1 MPDPKKPVDVIVPT
15 VGDPQLVLPC
25 VQRLLECT
33 SLTDWQLVLVVNPI
47 PKHLPTINLL
57 HQQVQASVDGFNAAT
72 DGAVRLQWLQLPG
85 PAGWTGAVNAGVQW
99 LLETGL
105 PDSVCVMND
114 DVLVTPGWLQGMQQ
128 ALAAEAVLLQGE
140 VADHADK
147 AQPRPASEF
156 GPIGMVGPVSNEV
169 AGTQQVP
176 VPEVKLSNGA
186 AFIAE
191 GGALLDR
198 FAADVYQQTS
208 PAPVSASFL
217 SGLCVLY
224 SADCLQA
231 LLQEHDGKPCLL
243 NPVYGTG
250 GYDDNDVAV
259 RAALAGFRLVVAR
272 NTYVHHL
279 GHQTLDQHFPEA
291 QRGLANAPTYLRTW
305 EEYTSREQRLVAVYR
320 VGWEVP
326 WDVEMLGASLRKV
339 AQLVDGIALV
349 TSGSPAQVQSDPQWQ
364 AHLQRWAAP
373 EQQLLQRALDADGDL
388 DQLGAALDLYLHAV
402 TEGTAHPVRVAAQA
416 LPVGGNERDER
427 NAGIRL
433 ALQLE
438 PDWCLSVDHD
448 EVPEDRIT
456 RGHLQRLMQH
466 PDPAVTHWDC
476 GWLNHWDSP
485 RIMRVDPPWA
495 QGYTTS
501 MRGFRL
507 WRVQHP
513 QRQLIQAGNEQGL
526 HCGNVPDTGHNSK
539 RVAALRFRHYGYL
552 RVQDRLRKFKR
563 YQALDTSPDP
573 VLTVAGMRSTGGYD
587 HLINEEGMQMQPY
600 LPANGIGLTM
610 LWHEREHLHD
620 LMRWLDLSYG
630 LVDHIVL
637 VWTGAPDSAPSPD
650 MQYIASRFGARWVHH
665 PLQDNLGAARNAG
678 VDALRQLGCSWCWV
692 MDPDEHLSPA
702 FSTLCSIRRMAES
715 TDCWAWMFRFKNH
728 RPDGQWNWSENT
740 RMFKLQAGILRFGN
754 RVHETI
760 EGGLAELGRRGVH
773 PNVRF
778 APFVVEHFGL
788 SRGDEAT
795 QDKLQRYTRLLVKQ
809 IQDAPATSPGA
820 WVSLG
825 LQYGNDG
832 NLDGQW
838 RCYEVALATAGNGYL
853 PFREA
858 ALWHLRKGRAL
869 LEGALQRLSPA
880 HQLHEPTGQLIR
892 VLQAQA
898 PAQPLLGAA
907 RAGTDVDT
915 GVDLDALVALAAAA
929 LDGARGP
936 VQAEGTQE
944 EQC

>member
-1 MPDPKKPVDVIVPT
+1 MPDLKKSVDVIVPT

-33 SLTDWQLVLVVNPI
+33 SLTGWQLVLVVNPI

-57 HQQVQASVDGFNAAT
+57 HQQVRASVDSFNAAT
-72 DGAVRLQWLQLPG
+72 DRVVQLQWLQLPG

-114 DVLVTPGWLQGMQQ
+114 DVLVTPGWLKRMQSALQ
-128 ALAAEAVLLQGE
+128 AEKVMLQGE
-140 VADHADK
+140 VADHGDRAV
-147 AQPRPASEF
+147 PRSF
-156 GPIGMVGPVSNEV
+156 DSSNRIGMVGPMSNEV
-169 AGTQQVP
+169 AGVQQLQL
-176 VPEVKLSNGA
+176 PEVNMSNGA
-186 AFIAE
+186 AFVAQ
-191 GGALLDR
+191 GTALMDR
-198 FAADVYQQTS
+198 FASDLEHQMPS
-208 PAPVSASFL
+208 APMTASFL

-224 SADCLQA
+224 SSDCLQA
-231 LLQEHDGKPCLL
+231 LLQKHNGKLCLL

-259 RAALAGFRLVVAR
+259 RAALAGFRMVVAR

-291 QRGLANAPTYLRTW
+291 QRGLANAATYLRTW
-305 EEYTSREQRLVAVYR
+305 EEYTKKDQRLVAVYR

-349 TSGSPAQVQSDPQWQ
+349 TSGSPAQVQFDPQWK

-373 EQQLLQRALDADGDL
+373 EQQLLQRALGAQDDL
-388 DQLGAALDLYLHAV
+388 EKLSAALELYLLAV
-402 TEGTAHPVRVAAQA
+402 TEGTAHPVRVAAHA

-448 EVPEDRIT
+448 EIPEDRIT
-456 RGHLQRLMQH
+456 RKHLQRLMRH
-466 PDPAVTHWDC
+466 PDPGVTHFDC

-485 RIMRVDPPWA
+485 RLTRVDSPWA
-495 QGYTTS
+495 HGYKTS

-507 WRVQHP
+507 WRVQH
-513 QRQLIQAGNEQGL
+513 QALQNIQAGTEQGL
-526 HCGNVPDTGHNSK
+526 HCGNVPDAGHSAK

-552 RVQDRLRKFKR
+552 RLLDRMRKFKR
-563 YQALDTSPDP
+563 YQLLDQNPDP
-573 VLTVAGMRSTGGYD
+573 VLTVAGTKSTGGYE
-587 HLINEEGMQMQPY
+587 HLVNEEGMQMQPY
-600 LPANGIGLTM
+600 MPGNGIGLTM
-610 LWHEREHLHD
+610 MWHAGEHLHD

-630 LVDHIVL
+630 VVDHIVL
-637 VWTGAPDSAPSPD
+637 VWTGPEDSAPSPD
-650 MQYIASRFGARWVHH
+650 MQYIANRFGARWVHH
-665 PLQDNLGAARNAG
+665 PMQDDLGAARNAG
-678 VDALRQLGCSWCWV
+678 VNALRELGCCWCWV

-702 FSTLCSIRRMAES
+702 FNTLCSIRRMAES
-715 TDCWAWMFRFKNH
+715 TDCWAWMFRFRNH
-728 RPDGQWNWSENT
+728 RPDGNFNWSENT
-740 RMFKLQAGILRFGN
+740 RMFKLHAGILKFGN

-778 APFVVEHFGL
+778 APFNVEHYGL
-788 SRGDEAT
+788 ARGDEAT
-795 QDKLQRYTRLLVKQ
+795 QAKLQRYTHLLVKQ
-809 IQDAPATSPGA
+809 IQDAPGTSPGA
-820 WVSLG
+820 WISLG

-832 NLDGQW
+832 DLESQW

-858 ALWHLRKGRAL
+858 ALWHLRHGRKL
-869 LEGALQRLSPA
+869 LEGALARLSPA
-880 HQLHEPTGQLIR
+880 HQLYDTTSKFIK
-892 VLQAQA
+892 VLRAQA
-898 PAQPLLGAA
+898 PDQPLLGAA
-907 RAGTDVDT
+907 RAGRAVHTDVD
-915 GVDLDALVALAAAA
+915 LDRLIGMAAHA
-929 LDGARGP
+929 LDDSERP
-936 VQAEGTQE
+936 VQDVAKE
-944 EQC
+944 E